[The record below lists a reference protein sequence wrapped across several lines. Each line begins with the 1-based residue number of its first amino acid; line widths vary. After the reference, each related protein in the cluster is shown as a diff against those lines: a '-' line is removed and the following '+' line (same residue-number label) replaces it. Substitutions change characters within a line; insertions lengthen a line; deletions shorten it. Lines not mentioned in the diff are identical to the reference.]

1 MTDTSHRKE
10 ETGGSPVTAQR
21 GPAITDEETF
31 ELDAWGG
38 VVRNALTTLFRKYEL
53 AEQASPHPKKPF
65 VDGYVHLTWW
75 PMSFDWTTP
84 NALRS
89 GASPK
94 GLFDT
99 PGLAARVFLETME
112 QEIRYFRAG
121 PGGEGM
127 GALEPGSLIYVRQMP
142 QLSFHRGGYGVVDQE
157 LTGHGFGLSCRVT
170 LQRVVA
176 EEGEETK

>member
-65 VDGYVHLTWW
+65 VGGACV
-75 PMSFDWTTP
+75 
-84 NALRS
+84 LRDH
-89 GASPK
+89 GTRDQI
-94 GLFDT
+94 L
-99 PGLAARVFLETME
+99 PGRAWGRGHGCAGARVAYL
-112 QEIRYFRAG
+112 RA
-121 PGGEGM
+121 
-127 GALEPGSLIYVRQMP
+127 A
-142 QLSFHRGGYGVVDQE
+142 D
-157 LTGHGFGLSCRVT
+157 
-170 LQRVVA
+170 A
-176 EEGEETK
+176 AA